1 MGEKINK
8 GKITIKKY
16 GQEHKFEN
24 NALLLRRG
32 EPLQG
37 AGFEI
42 TAAEDIRDCCG
53 NIVCNEGDLA
63 AHTLITDENGIV
75 QTDELAYGRYNIY
88 ETDAGE
94 GYKIHEKHVTQVELK
109 EKNLFVDVDSDLILG
124 TLKVLNHSQ
133 HIMTFSIYNDKRKLI
148 LNSIADDGC
157 AISFDEMLPVGTYY
171 YKDINNNLAKFK
183 IENDTDLVQIEAGK
197 SSTEVK
203 TLPKNRSENEFVLYK
218 VDDSGKPLMG
228 AVFGLIDIYGSK
240 ICFSC
245 SDRDGKVTFKNL
257 KKDTY
262 LVREIDA
269 PEGYKE
275 SEMNVIF
282 TVDDDWVNQSER
294 INRGAKFEDVYI
306 VVSDELYT
314 ENENIFDT
322 NDMCSRDEEIT
333 TAAEEI
339 TNVAGI
345 VLSAEIR

>member
-1 MGEKINK
+1 M
-8 GKITIKKY
+8 
-16 GQEHKFEN
+16 
-24 NALLLRRG
+24 
-32 EPLQG
+32 
-37 AGFEI
+37 
-42 TAAEDIRDCCG
+42 
-53 NIVCNEGDLA
+53 
-63 AHTLITDENGIV
+63 
-75 QTDELAYGRYNIY
+75 
-88 ETDAGE
+88 
-94 GYKIHEKHVTQVELK
+94 
-109 EKNLFVDVDSDLILG
+109 
-124 TLKVLNHSQ
+124 
-133 HIMTFSIYNDKRKLI
+133 
-148 LNSIADDGC
+148 
-157 AISFDEMLPVGTYY
+157 
-171 YKDINNNLAKFK
+171 
-183 IENDTDLVQIEAGK
+183 QIEAGK
-197 SSTEVK
+197 RSTEVK

-245 SDRDGKVTFKNL
+245 SDRGGKVTFKNL
-257 KKDTY
+257 KKGTY

-282 TVDDDWVNQSER
+282 TVDDNWVNQSER